1 MLVFAQQNAIFRSTN
16 ISIIWLGKIAI
27 FHGMN
32 GGWIIALSRF
42 ARMYMDMLS
51 LSTYIRIQHWASYM
65 LKQLS
70 RSILHL
76 NKYLSYFMKLRL
88 WKMWCSRSFI
98 WMVVAYLNWCWA
110 LTLSCCS
117 NVIYISCSCT
127 WDGGFFPPFRYGM
140 IVCREFGI
148 LTTMKLLVKQH
159 SITFHAY
166 RPVGVVLWMFVCAC
180 VRSIWKHGIHFDE
193 AFAQSVTS
201 TWLLNCSQFQS
212 TYRTLSSWMVSILLF
227 FC

>member
-127 WDGGFFPPFRYGM
+127 WDGGFFSPVSLRHDSMPWIWNINNNEIISQATQHNISCISTSWCCAVDVCLCVCQIYLEAWNPFRWSICSICYINM
-140 IVCREFGI
+140 VV
-148 LTTMKLLVKQH
+148 KLFPIPKYVPH
-159 SITFHAY
+159 TI
-166 RPVGVVLWMFVCAC
+166 
-180 VRSIWKHGIHFDE
+180 
-193 AFAQSVTS
+193 
-201 TWLLNCSQFQS
+201 
-212 TYRTLSSWMVSILLF
+212 
-227 FC
+227 

>member
-1 MLVFAQQNAIFRSTN
+1 MFAQQNAIFRSTN

-127 WDGGFFPPFRYGM
+127 SDGGFFPVSLRHDSMPWIWNINNNEIISQATQHNISCISTSWCCAVDVCLCVCQIYLEAWNPFRW
-140 IVCREFGI
+140 
-148 LTTMKLLVKQH
+148 
-159 SITFHAY
+159 SI
-166 RPVGVVLWMFVCAC
+166 
-180 VRSIWKHGIHFDE
+180 RSICYI
-193 AFAQSVTS
+193 
-201 TWLLNCSQFQS
+201 N
-212 TYRTLSSWMVSILLF
+212 MVVKLF
-227 FC
+227 PIPKYVPHTI